1 MEKGNYLELLTSETT
16 KILGSSTSKKTRD
29 ENSEN
34 VPHIEITEVV
44 YFFVILLTMIINKI
58 QECCIYTF
66 APNKSFG
73 QLFDI
78 SPKKPF

>member
-34 VPHIEITEVV
+34 VPHIVITEVV
-44 YFFVILLTMIINKI
+44 LLHCNIANND
-58 QECCIYTF
+58 Y
-66 APNKSFG
+66 
-73 QLFDI
+73 
-78 SPKKPF
+78 